1 MDRSEKLVRSFA
13 SYVKGA
19 ACLVI
24 LGGILVLIGWATNNE
39 QFICLFPS
47 LNGDVLPFLGR
58 LHSTSAICLLLCSIA
73 LLLSLVPGRA
83 FGIAATVVSALTA
96 VSALPALYVAFTRED
111 FEPIRVFQPDPA
123 ATGITFPVPM
133 AAEVAASIILLSVSI
148 LLLRLPF
155 KQSVRFAQITSA
167 VSTAIPLLILLGAAT
182 KVPQI
187 CALGGCFTMSTGFAV
202 LALLL
207 SSAIFLSRPDTAL
220 ASMFAS
226 STMGGALLRRGTL
239 FFFIVP
245 FLLIARTVIV
255 HSQLDIDEQTSWLL
269 FLFCLLVSMIG
280 LIISGVQAV
289 NRIEVERTKI
299 AGELAAALDKHDQ
312 IANALAETK
321 EELER
326 TRQSKSSVT
335 NQSTTADDTPRR
347 YKRVCLTCANEFED
361 SVEVCPDDGST
372 LNRILD
378 DSMIGSVFAE
388 KYKVKALLG
397 EGGMSTVFKATH
409 IFVNRDV
416 AIKVLKGHAT
426 ASKESLKRFM
436 REARTM
442 GSLDHPGIVAVSD
455 FGLAPDGR
463 AYLVMDYL
471 EGMSLS
477 EVLEKTGP
485 LRRTAFNDVV
495 MQICEAL
502 SFAHQQGVIHRDLK
516 PSNVMLNRKSNGQTQ
531 IKVVDFGLAK
541 FLEEESE
548 DQKLT
553 QTGECFGS
561 PLYMAPE
568 QCTGRKA
575 DERTDIYALGCIFFE
590 CLTGYQPIMGRTAAD
605 TMQRHL
611 REKPEAF
618 PEGSQVDM
626 QVRTAIYRAL
636 EKKPEARQQTVAEL
650 MKELL
655 TLNESR
661 GNNSSGTTPSRT
673 LAQISKFNKERNA
686 QTNKD

>member
-1 MDRSEKLVRSFA
+1 M
-13 SYVKGA
+13 KGA
-19 ACLVI
+19 AALVI
-24 LGGILVLIGWATNNE
+24 AGSILVLIGWATNNE

-58 LHSTSAICLLLCSIA
+58 LHSTSAICLLLASIA
-73 LLLSLVPGRA
+73 LLLSLLPGRA
-83 FGIAATVVSALTA
+83 WGISSTVLAGFTAL
-96 VSALPALYVAFTRED
+96 SALPALYVAFTRED

-133 AAEVAASIILLSVSI
+133 AAEVAASIILLSLAV

-155 KQSVRFAQITSA
+155 KGTVKFAQIMA
-167 VSTAIPLLILLGAAT
+167 AISTAIPLLILLGAAT
-182 KVPQI
+182 RVPQI

-202 LALLL
+202 LALFL

-245 FLLIARTVIV
+245 CLLIARTVVV
-255 HSQLDIDEQTSWLL
+255 HSKLDIDEQTSWLL
-269 FLFCLLVSMIG
+269 FLFCLLVSIIG

-299 AGELAAALDKHDQ
+299 ATELAEVLDKHDQ

-326 TRQSKSSVT
+326 TRQSKSTVT
-335 NQSTTADDTPRR
+335 NQSDTGEDAPRR
-347 YKRVCLTCANEFED
+347 YKRVCLACANEYDDSIETCPED
-361 SVEVCPDDGST
+361 GNT
-372 LNRILD
+372 LNRIVD
-378 DSMIGSVFAE
+378 DSMIGTVFAE
-388 KYKVKALLG
+388 KYKVKEMLG

-409 IFVNRDV
+409 IFVKRDV

-463 AYLVMDYL
+463 AYLIMDYL

-477 EVLEKTGP
+477 DVLEKTGP

-495 MQICEAL
+495 LQICEAL

-516 PSNVMLNRKSNGQTQ
+516 PSNIMLNRRSNGQTQ

-568 QCTGRKA
+568 QCTGKKA

-590 CLTGYQPIMGRTAAD
+590 CLTGYPPIMGRTAAD
-605 TMQRHL
+605 TMQQHL
-611 REKPEAF
+611 REKPADF
-618 PEGSQVDM
+618 PEGSQVDPH
-626 QVRTAIYRAL
+626 VRVAIYKAL
-636 EKKPEARQQTVAEL
+636 EKKPPNRQQSVAEL
-650 MKELL
+650 MKDLL
-655 TLNESR
+655 TATDGGGSD
-661 GNNSSGTTPSRT
+661 SSATTPSRT
-673 LAQISKFNKERNA
+673 VAQISKFNKDRNL
-686 QTNKD
+686 QSKMPD